1 LSLEEAVRRVTAE
14 PADFLGLRKKGRIA
28 PGLDA
33 DVVLFDLD
41 TVKPCPLEWVNDLPG
56 GKPRII
62 ERAEGV
68 AYTIVGGEVLFAH
81 GQHQGGY
88 PGKVLRS
95 FDA

>member
-1 LSLEEAVRRVTAE
+1 M
-14 PADFLGLRKKGRIA
+14 
-28 PGLDA
+28 DA
-33 DVVLFDLD
+33 DLVIFDLD

-68 AYTIVGGEVLFAH
+68 AYTFVAGEVFFAR
-81 GQHQGGY
+81 GEHQGEY
-88 PGKVLRS
+88 PGKVMRS